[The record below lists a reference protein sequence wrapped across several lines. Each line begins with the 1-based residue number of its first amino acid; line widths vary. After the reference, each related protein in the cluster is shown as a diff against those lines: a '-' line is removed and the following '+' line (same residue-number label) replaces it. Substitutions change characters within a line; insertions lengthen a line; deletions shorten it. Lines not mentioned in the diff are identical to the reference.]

1 MPSNKEFT
9 FKIVMVGNRGVGCRS
24 LLAQT
29 TTPSFTVAFSEE
41 FGTNIAVS
49 DFIFPPLQVRLVVW
63 NILDISTGRFLRKFF
78 SRGANG
84 ILYVF
89 NVRDQSSFEAIP
101 KWRNEIQSHQSDLP
115 AVLVG
120 THIDQPEQRVVSFYE
135 AAKFAEAHHMPYFDT
150 SIHNGPTLTNPLRT
164 LTYALAKRSIT
175 QFGEEY
181 VIQEST

>member
-1 MPSNKEFT
+1 MESN
-9 FKIVMVGNRGVGCRS
+9 FKIVMAGNKGVGCRS
-24 LLAQT
+24 LLSQT
-29 TTPSFTVAFSEE
+29 TIPSFMVVYSEE
-41 FGTNIAVS
+41 IGMDIAVT
-49 DFIFPPLQVRLVVW
+49 DFAFPPLQVKLGVW
-63 NILDISTGRFLRKFF
+63 NILDVPAGHLMRKFH
-78 SRGANG
+78 SQGANG

-89 NVRDQSSFEAIP
+89 NVRDRASFEAIP
-101 KWRNEIQSHQSDLP
+101 KWRKEIQAHQSDLP
-115 AVLVG
+115 AALIG
-120 THIDQPEQRVVSFYE
+120 THTDHPEQRVVSFYE